1 MKNRDNI
8 RAYSDLDGEI
18 FLAPKGSTLPTE
30 ADGLADPVAPFQS
43 VGWITDAGVEEALS
57 TEVKKSKAWQGGSTV
72 RVRVTSTEK
81 TLKFA
86 AMEET
91 PFVTALYYDHD
102 APVVTGTGA
111 SKVARVDLPDA
122 VGTVERAAVVKYVD
136 GGVTK
141 LHCIP
146 LIQIS
151 ERGTVVANAEDE
163 TIYEFTSDIVGASY
177 WLTNNPAY
185 LGE

>member
-18 FLAPKGSTLPTE
+18 FLAHKGSTLPLT
-30 ADGLADPVAPFQS
+30 LTDPTTPFAP
-43 VGWITDAGVEEALS
+43 VGWITDGGVEEELS
-57 TEVKKSKAWQGGSTV
+57 TEVKKSKAWQGGTTV

-81 TLKFA
+81 TVKFA

-91 PFVTALYYDHD
+91 PFVTALYYDHGE
-102 APVVTGTGA
+102 PVVTGTGA
-111 SKVARVDLPDA
+111 EKIARVDLPEA
-122 VGTVERAAVVKYVD
+122 VGTVERAAVIKYVD

-141 LHCIP
+141 MHCIE
-146 LIQIS
+146 LIQVS
-151 ERGTVVANAEDE
+151 ERGTVVANSEDE
-163 TIYEFTSDIVGASY
+163 TIYEFTADIVGESY